1 MSEYLQQT
9 ECETDSIK
17 HNGVIRT
24 MDKDKYYVSIVAQS
38 ACVSCSVKGAC
49 NVTEIKEETVE
60 VVKGKN
66 DKYKIGDRV
75 EILME
80 KSLGT
85 KAVFLGYIL
94 PFILLFLM
102 LIIGLSIF
110 DEEGIAGL
118 LALGI
123 LIPYYFALYYL
134 RGRLN
139 NTFVFRIR

>member
-9 ECETDSIK
+9 DCATDSIK

-24 MDKDKYYVSIVAQS
+24 MDKDTYYVSIVAQS
-38 ACVSCSVKGAC
+38 ACASCSVKGAC

-60 VVKGKN
+60 VAKGKN

-94 PFILLFLM
+94 PFIILFLT
-102 LIIGLSIF
+102 LIVGLNIIE
-110 DEEGIAGL
+110 DEGIAGL
-118 LALGI
+118 MALGI
-123 LIPYYFALYYL
+123 LVPYYLGLYYF

-139 NTFVFRIR
+139 NTFVFKIR

>member
-17 HNGVIRT
+17 HNGIIRT
-24 MDKDKYYVSIVAQS
+24 MDKDKYYISIVAQS

>member
-9 ECETDSIK
+9 ECASDSIK
-17 HNGVIRT
+17 HNGIIRT
-24 MDKDKYYVSIVAQS
+24 MDSDKYYVSIVAQS

-66 DKYKIGDRV
+66 DRYKIGDRV

-94 PFILLFLM
+94 PFILLFLT
-102 LIIGLSIF
+102 LIVGLSIF

>member
-1 MSEYLQQT
+1 MSEYLQHT

-17 HNGVIRT
+17 HNGIIRT

-38 ACVSCSVKGAC
+38 ACASCSVKGAC

-94 PFILLFLM
+94 PFILLFLT
-102 LIIGLSIF
+102 LIVGLNIF

>member
-9 ECETDSIK
+9 DCATDSIK
-17 HNGVIRT
+17 HNGIIRT
-24 MDKDKYYVSIVAQS
+24 MDNEKYYVSIIAQS
-38 ACVSCSVKGAC
+38 ACASCSVKGAC

-66 DKYKIGDRV
+66 DSYKIGDRV
-75 EILME
+75 EVLME

-94 PFILLFLM
+94 PFIVLFLT
-102 LIIGLSIF
+102 LIIGLNIF
-110 DEEGIAGL
+110 DDEGIAGL
-118 LALGI
+118 LSLGI
-123 LIPYYFALYYL
+123 LVPYYFSLYYL
-134 RGRLN
+134 RGRLS

>member
-9 ECETDSIK
+9 DCATDSIK

-38 ACVSCSVKGAC
+38 ACASCSVKGAC

-60 VVKGKN
+60 VVKGKK
-66 DKYKIGDRV
+66 DSYKIGDRV

-94 PFILLFLM
+94 PFIVLFIT
-102 LIIGLSIF
+102 LIVGLNVF
-110 DEEGIAGL
+110 DDEGIAGL
-118 LALGI
+118 SALGI
-123 LIPYYFALYYL
+123 LVPYYFALYYL
-134 RGRLN
+134 RGRLS
-139 NTFVFRIR
+139 NTFIFRIR